1 MRFVL
6 PRPVAGIRQRD
17 IFFIFLISFF
27 ISVNIKVVMDTN
39 FDLIAFYYGETYRVL
54 SSFCNL
60 QC

>member
-39 FDLIAFYYGETYRVL
+39 FDVIAFYYGEMYSVL
-54 SSFCNL
+54 S
-60 QC
+60 